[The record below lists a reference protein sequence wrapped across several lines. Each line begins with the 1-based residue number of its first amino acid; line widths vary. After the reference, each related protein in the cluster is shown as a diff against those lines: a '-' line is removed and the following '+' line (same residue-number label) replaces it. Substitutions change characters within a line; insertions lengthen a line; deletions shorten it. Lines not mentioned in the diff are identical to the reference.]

1 MDGARG
7 KGRAGL
13 TSPPP
18 FIKKKETHD
27 EAAPRAGHLPA
38 RGLFCEWGRA
48 AGGKR
53 AGGGSTG
60 APRGHPRPPWD
71 PRLGSHPAFCPPFT
85 RTPRGH
91 VGSHVRAHSTH
102 THTHTRTHTHAH
114 AHSCTR
120 FFVPRLSFMPDRPA
134 MQAAP
139 TLPKAPQGPSD
150 KTPAAATLFLCQ
162 NAAPKPPAPRKA
174 LCFHSLRGGAPHQAK
189 IQKRIH
195 SPKVMPGGPSCNQHP
210 NTAGHLIQNSSVGLL
225 SKQSFA
231 AKPCKKCQ

>member
-1 MDGARG
+1 MD
-7 KGRAGL
+7 
-13 TSPPP
+13 TPV
-18 FIKKKETHD
+18 
-27 EAAPRAGHLPA
+27 
-38 RGLFCEWGRA
+38 
-48 AGGKR
+48 
-53 AGGGSTG
+53 
-60 APRGHPRPPWD
+60 PRGTPAWARTLLSAPSL
-71 PRLGSHPAFCPPFT
+71 RAHPAGT
-85 RTPRGH
+85 W
-91 VGSHVRAHSTH
+91 AHTCAH
-102 THTHTRTHTHAH
+102 TAHAHTHTRTHTHAH

-189 IQKRIH
+189 IQKRIR